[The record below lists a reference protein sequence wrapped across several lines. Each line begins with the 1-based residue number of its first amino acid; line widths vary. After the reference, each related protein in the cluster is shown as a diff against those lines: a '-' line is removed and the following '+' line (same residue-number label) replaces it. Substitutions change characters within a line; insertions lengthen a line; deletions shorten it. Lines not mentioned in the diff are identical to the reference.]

1 MNKPEMILVCV
12 KPYVTDESLSTT
24 PFHKF
29 YERKMAG
36 ITPGKAY
43 VVHSIAEHRM
53 QVCVIDNY
61 GEPCWYP
68 VNLFNTREGWRE
80 TKLNEIGIL

>member
-24 PFHKF
+24 PLRKF
-29 YERKMAG
+29 YERLEAG

-43 VVHSIAEHRM
+43 VAHSIPEHRM
-53 QVCVIDNY
+53 QVCVTDNY

-68 VNLFNTREGWRE
+68 VKLFTTQEEWRE
-80 TKLNEIGIL
+80 TKLNELGIL